1 MQTEISENNPEQQ
14 KTEPS
19 LKEKTAK
26 GLFWGGIGN
35 AAQQIIG
42 MVFGIIIARI
52 LSPDDYGL
60 VGMLAIFTAIAN
72 TILDSGFTSALINRK
87 KIRHEDYNAVFWFS
101 VFVGI
106 GMYVLLFF
114 AAPVISHFYGK
125 PQLTWLAR
133 LLFLS
138 FLIGSTG
145 FAHHAMLFKKLM
157 VKERVKIDITAV
169 FVSGAGGLILAL
181 NGFVYWGL
189 ALQTVLYT
197 STMVILRWYFSPWK
211 PTFDFN
217 FAPIKSMIGF
227 SSKLFFTNIFN
238 QISNNLLS
246 VLIGKSYGER
256 QTGFYS
262 QGYKWML
269 VGNSIVCGMIMSVA
283 LPVFVE
289 ANEDKNRQLQIFRKM
304 IRFGA
309 FISFPV
315 LFGLAFIAKEFI
327 LITVGYKWLE
337 SVPFLQLLCIYMG
350 LAYLISLYCQLLI
363 AHGKST
369 AIMWYNICISLVI
382 LISTLIMVQYGILLM
397 VIVYVT
403 VLILSITG
411 WHYLAG
417 KLIGLHL
424 THMLKDILPYLVIIS
439 GCFFVA
445 WLLTKNIQNVYVL
458 ITCKIVIVAILYI
471 LIMKF
476 SGSIIFKESIGFLT
490 SRINKQSK

>member
-1 MQTEISENNPEQQ
+1 MQLEISENNPGQQ
-14 KTEPS
+14 KPEPT

-26 GLFWGGIGN
+26 GLFWGGLSNIV
-35 AAQQIIG
+35 QQG
-42 MVFGIIIARI
+42 VGFSFNIIIARI

-60 VGMLAIFTAIAN
+60 MGMLAIFTAVAN
-72 TILDSGFTSALINRK
+72 TILDSGFTSALIK
-87 KIRHEDYNAVFWFS
+87 KKNIRHEDYNAVFWFS
-101 VFVGI
+101 VFAGI

-114 AAPVISHFYGK
+114 AAPFIAHFYGK
-125 PQLTWLAR
+125 PQLTGLSR

-138 FLIGSTG
+138 FLVGSAG

-157 VKERVKIDITAV
+157 VKERAMIDIAAV
-169 FVSGAGGLILAL
+169 FVSGVGGLALAL
-181 NGFVYWGL
+181 NGLAYWGL

-227 SSKLFFTNIFN
+227 SSKLFFTNIIG
-238 QISNNLLS
+238 QISHNLLS
-246 VLIGKSYGER
+246 VIIGKSYGER
-256 QTGFYS
+256 QTGLYS
-262 QGYKWML
+262 QGHKWML
-269 VGNSIVCGMIMSVA
+269 VGHNIIASTINAVA

-304 IRFGA
+304 VRFGA
-309 FISFPV
+309 FISFPT

-327 LITVGYKWLE
+327 VITVGEKWLG
-337 SVPFLQLLCIYMG
+337 SVPFLQLFCIHAG
-350 LAYLISLYCQLLI
+350 LAYIANLYYQLLI
-363 AHGKST
+363 SYGKS
-369 AIMWYNICISLVI
+369 AIIMWYNICISLITLTSV
-382 LISTLIMVQYGILLM
+382 LIVVRYGILFM

-403 VLILSITG
+403 VLILSIAG
-411 WHYLAG
+411 WHYFAG

-424 THMLKDILPYLVIIS
+424 VHLLKDILPYLVIIA
-439 GCFFVA
+439 GCFSVA
-445 WLLTKNIQNVYVL
+445 WLLTKNIQNMYLL
-458 ITCKIVIVAILYI
+458 ITCKVAVVAILYI

-490 SRINKQSK
+490 NRINKQ